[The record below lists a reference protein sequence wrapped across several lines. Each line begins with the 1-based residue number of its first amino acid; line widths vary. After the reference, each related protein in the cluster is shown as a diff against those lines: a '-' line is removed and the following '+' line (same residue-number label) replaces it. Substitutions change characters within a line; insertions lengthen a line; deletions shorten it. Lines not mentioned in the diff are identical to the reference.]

1 MIRRDDEDGLTSLL
15 QALAAPE
22 PSAEFLTGA
31 RGRYLEAIEA
41 RDRRHVL
48 IGLLAALVAL
58 AVTVVL
64 LGSAIEPVS
73 LVAWLAE
80 AAADLA
86 RWTAAAGVVM
96 ALVPLPIWVS
106 AAVGSAATV
115 LSLVVIAR
123 ARALAV
129 VK

>member
-1 MIRRDDEDGLTSLL
+1 M
-15 QALAAPE
+15 
-22 PSAEFLTGA
+22 

-41 RDRRHVL
+41 RDRRL
-48 IGLLAALVAL
+48 GLLAALVAL

-106 AAVGSAATV
+106 AALGSAATV
-115 LSLVVIAR
+115 LSS
-123 ARALAV
+123 
-129 VK
+129 